1 MAYNFWDFCNQEGC
15 QRAAV
20 VQIYNRTSFQ
30 NYCVLL
36 VYLTHLN
43 ILLDK
48 FISIN
53 TCMFLNLVSSA
64 SKQTT
69 VQKAARNVLGLSFEW
84 IAEPY

>member
-1 MAYNFWDFCNQEGC
+1 MAHNFLVAKVPEGC

-20 VQIYNRTSFQ
+20 VQIYNCISFQ

-64 SKQTT
+64 SKQAT